1 MATIKFRLHSKTNN
15 APIYLRLSLGRAKI
29 NKGEKPKYISYQ
41 RKTGLN
47 INVKDWSNTTGL
59 PKQNNPTN
67 KNLTS
72 NLRNLTN
79 TILKNLNDANSNGT
93 EVNGDWLSY
102 RIDLYFNRVQE
113 VGTQSNLLI
122 DGIQRII
129 NTASTRKNGKGGVG
143 LSVSRINAYRGLK
156 LIIKKYQTE
165 TKTILK
171 VKDINLSFVSKFLE
185 FMQKQN
191 YNNGNTQK
199 KISDIKTVCLDAQ
212 LRGIETSSQLK
223 NVTGIKTKNDYIIY
237 LTETEL
243 EQIEQTEFKRDA
255 LINTKKWLLLGAM
268 IGQRGNDLLNLNEN
282 NITYRSNLKLIE
294 LTQQKGNKNVVI
306 PFSPQMET
314 LLQYGFPYKI
324 SIQKFNKHLKDIC
337 KIAEIDTITKGY
349 KYVTEVKRR
358 VLGKYPKHELITSHD
373 LRRTFASNN
382 YGQMPTPLI
391 MSITGHSTEKTF
403 LNYIGKTGIDHA
415 QQIAEY
421 YLKQT
426 EKAKKETNL
435 RVVKNLAINQ

>member
-1 MATIKFRLHSKTNN
+1 MASIKLQLQSKSKN
-15 APIYLRLSLGRAKI
+15 APIYLRLSIKRGFYLK
-29 NKGEKPKYISYQ
+29 

-47 INVKDWSNTTGL
+47 INPKNWSDATGL
-59 PKQNNPTN
+59 PKQNNPIN

-79 TILKNLNDANSNGT
+79 TILQNLNDANSNGI

-113 VGTQSNLLI
+113 IGKESNILT
-122 DGIQRII
+122 DSIQRII
-129 NTASTRKNGKGGVG
+129 NTASTRKNGKGGIG
-143 LSVSRINAYRGLK
+143 LSVSRINAYKGLK
-156 LIIKKYQTE
+156 KIIGKYQTE

-171 VKDINLSFVSKFLE
+171 VKDINLSFVSKFTE

-191 YNNGNTQK
+191 YANGNTQK
-199 KISDIKTVCLDAQ
+199 KISDIKSVCLDAQ
-212 LRGIETSSQLK
+212 LRGIETSTQLK
-223 NVTGIKTKNDYIIY
+223 NVTGIKTKNDYIVY

-243 EQIEQTEFKRDA
+243 EQIEETEFKRDA
-255 LINTKKWLLLGAM
+255 LINAKRWLLLGAM

-282 NITYRSNLKLIE
+282 NITHRRDLQLIE

-337 KIAEIDTITKGY
+337 KIAKIDTVTEGY

-426 EKAKKETNL
+426 EKAKKESNL